1 MTSFA
6 EKRRKCDVI
15 IFVRPKAPGGP
26 ATIVTIVTIITRD
39 HRTVN
44 PSSVSDDSSVV
55 GRDPTAPSML
65 VVTFVVADRMLQAT
79 PE

>member
-1 MTSFA
+1 M
-6 EKRRKCDVI
+6 I
-15 IFVRPKAPGGP
+15 IIVRPKAPGGP

-44 PSSVSDDSSVV
+44 PSSARDDSSVV
-55 GRDPTAPSML
+55 GRVPTAPSVL
-65 VVTFVVADRMLQAT
+65 VVTFVVADRLLEAT